1 MARNFLHARARAHNL
16 YPRSDC
22 TIFFF
27 SFFPSRHEGT
37 EGGGALIR
45 QLGEIAEHA
54 CEYTWSSLGRIIL
67 VGSLK
72 KKESREESRIISWY
86 GILFSCLFE
95 NCARIVRVIN

>member
-54 CEYTWSSLGRIIL
+54 CEYTWCSLGRIIL

-72 KKESREESRIISWY
+72 KKKNLERRYYIMVWYSVFVFVRELCEDCE
-86 GILFSCLFE
+86 G
-95 NCARIVRVIN
+95 N